1 VQEMLRW
8 HPQNGKQ
15 RLPSWTRRACRRMP
29 AELGERLV
37 AAHAARRPGYS
48 LLELIAV
55 VTIVGML
62 TAVALPRFAASLNRY
77 RADAAARRIAADID
91 RLRLAARRTSTQQSI
106 VFNVA
111 GNSYSS
117 AGVTNLDH
125 SGSTFSVSL
134 SDAPYQATLSQASF
148 GSGSTLTF
156 NGFGIPSAGGTVVIQ
171 SGATSHTITV
181 DANTGR
187 AAIQ

>member
-1 VQEMLRW
+1 MLRW
-8 HPQNGKQ
+8 HSQDGKQ
-15 RLPSWTRRACRRMP
+15 RLPLCTRRTRRRMP
-29 AELGERLV
+29 EQFGNRLV
-37 AAHAARRPGYS
+37 ATSTARRLGYS
-48 LLELIAV
+48 LIELIAV
-55 VTIVGML
+55 VTIVGTL

-117 AGVTNLDH
+117 TGMTNLDH
-125 SGSTFSVSL
+125 PGSSFSVLL

-156 NGFGIPSAGGTVVIQ
+156 NGYGIPSAGGTVVIQ

-181 DANTGR
+181 DANTGK